1 MEPVGI
7 RHTEIGR
14 AAWGDALQAFTDRN
28 AGRRTRL
35 QIEGPSFSGREI
47 EREYR
52 LMGVAYDACD
62 EQIQIM
68 LGRPDRSD
76 GHLTHIIA
84 DIVDVEIARNAA
96 GRDTALRIGGSDRQT
111 LLRVRMRRR

>member
-1 MEPVGI
+1 MEPTGI

-35 QIEGPSFSGREI
+35 QIEGPSLSRREI

-52 LMGVAYDACD
+52 LMGVAYDARD
-62 EQIQIM
+62 ERIQIM
-68 LGRPDRSD
+68 LGRAGRGDH
-76 GHLTHIIA
+76 HLTHVIA
-84 DIVDVEIARNAA
+84 DIIDVEIARNAA
-96 GRDTALRIGGSDRQT
+96 GRDTALRIGGTDRQT
-111 LLRVRMRRR
+111 LLRVRPRRR